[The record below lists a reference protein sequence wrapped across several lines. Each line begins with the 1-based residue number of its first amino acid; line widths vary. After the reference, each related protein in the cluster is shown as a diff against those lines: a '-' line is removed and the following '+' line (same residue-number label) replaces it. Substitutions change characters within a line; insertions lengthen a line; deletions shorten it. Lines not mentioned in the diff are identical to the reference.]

1 MFNKYKGKLYCF
13 SPPAMLATL
22 IIEFCLAIYTLVRY
36 KMNTISRLATAILIT
51 LGCFQSSEYMIC
63 GGLGLTHIEWA
74 KFGYITITLLP
85 ALGIHLISAI
95 AGKKKP
101 LLVGI
106 AYATSIIFVTYFL
119 MNNDAI
125 NGQECFANYA
135 VFYTYGIMPLLFD
148 VYYSCWLLIG
158 LYLAWHWSKQLP
170 SKRKALR
177 AIILG
182 NLLFILP
189 TCFFNIIDPTTIKG
203 IPSIMCGFAVIF
215 ALMLS
220 IKVLPSCGIVRI
232 LSKDK
237 HKR

>member
-1 MFNKYKGKLYCF
+1 MFKKYKGKLYCF
-13 SPPAMLATL
+13 SPPVMLATL

-36 KMNTISRLATAILIT
+36 KMTTISRLATAILIT
-51 LGCFQSSEYMIC
+51 LGCFQLSEYMIC

-74 KFGYITITLLP
+74 KFGYITTALLP

-101 LLVGI
+101 LLLSI

-119 MNNDAI
+119 INNSALS
-125 NGQECFANYA
+125 GQECFANYA
-135 VFYTYGIMPLLFD
+135 VFYAHGIMSQLFG
-148 VYYSCWLLIG
+148 VYYSLWLIIG
-158 LYLAWHWSKQLP
+158 LYLAWQWSKQLP
-170 SKRKALR
+170 KKRKALR
-177 AIILG
+177 AVILG

-189 TCFFNIIDPTTIKG
+189 TFFFNIIDPTTIKG

-215 ALMLS
+215 ALTLA
-220 IKVLPSCGIVRI
+220 IKVLPNSGIIRT
-232 LSKDK
+232 LPKDK